1 MPGDL
6 SLQALG
12 KELAFVPE
20 LLREIREE
28 LQGVRLALGGERQI
42 GPQSARSQF
51 VTTAQAAE
59 ILGIAE
65 GTLTTWRCTRRTELP
80 YLKVGR
86 CVRYK
91 RSDIEVWANFQR
103 RGGTPLDESYTG

>member
-12 KELAFVPE
+12 KELASVPE
-20 LLREIREE
+20 LLREIRAE
-28 LQGVRLALGGERQI
+28 LKGIRLALGGERPI
-42 GPQSARSQF
+42 GPRSARGELL
-51 VTTAQAAE
+51 TTAQAADL
-59 ILGIAE
+59 LGIAE
-65 GTLTTWRCTRRTELP
+65 GTLTVWRCTRRTELP

-91 RSDIEVWANFQR
+91 RSDLDAWVRAQQQ
-103 RGGTPLDESYTG
+103 GTAP

>member
-1 MPGDL
+1 MANDL

-12 KELAFVPE
+12 AEVASVPA
-20 LLREIREE
+20 LLREIRAE
-28 LQGVRLALGGERQI
+28 LQGIRLALGGERPI
-42 GPQSARSQF
+42 GSRSARGQLL
-51 VTTAQAAE
+51 TTAQAAE
-59 ILGIAE
+59 VLGIAE

-91 RSDIEVWANFQR
+91 RSDIEAWAQSRR
-103 RGGTPLDESYTG
+103 RGETSAD